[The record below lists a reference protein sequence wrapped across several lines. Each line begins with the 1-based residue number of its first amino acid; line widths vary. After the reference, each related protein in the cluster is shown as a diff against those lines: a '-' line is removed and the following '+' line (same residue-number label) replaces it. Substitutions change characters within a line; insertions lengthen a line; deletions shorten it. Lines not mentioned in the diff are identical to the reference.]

1 MQRNCGD
8 IQRVVLR
15 LEQIKM
21 KKKLYW
27 IIVGIILIAFSG
39 IYAVVNKNISI
50 YDKKIDT
57 TNYVSYPISAE
68 NEISQTFISPEDKIN
83 GINVKMGVVGNQ
95 NNKKIA
101 YKLNDENG
109 KTVASGEA
117 TLEKLKS
124 GKFFYMRFDP
134 VENCKGKE
142 YTFVISVEECEPTE
156 QIVIYA
162 TPEVDDDKTLK
173 VNENKVDST
182 MVLRVVNHRFDFET
196 FFVTAIFLLYV
207 VSFVN
212 WLSKVF
218 K

>member
-1 MQRNCGD
+1 
-8 IQRVVLR
+8 
-15 LEQIKM
+15 M

-39 IYAVVNKNISI
+39 VYAIVHKNVSI

-57 TNYVSYPISAE
+57 TNYVSYPISTGT
-68 NEISQTFISPEDKIN
+68 EISQTFVSPEDKIN

-95 NNKKIA
+95 NTKKIG

-124 GKFFYMRFDP
+124 GKFFYMGFDP

-156 QIVIYA
+156 QIIIYA
-162 TPEVDDDKTLK
+162 TPEVDNQKVLK
-173 VNENKVDST
+173 VNEDKVDSI
-182 MVLRVVNHRFDFET
+182 MILRVVNHRFDLET
-196 FFVTAIFLLYV
+196 FLVTTVFLIYV
-207 VSFVN
+207 VVFIG